1 MVRRGRGCWCGR
13 DRKACGRVRVGVA
26 GGMGSFLGSLAA
38 TLPCGGLGHGFRPS
52 GPGVA
57 SVASVRGW
65 VARWWFENWIVD
77 ASGHGPG
84 ARGCCMILSRHA
96 SPVLWGVCVDRLVTD
111 HFCCVLVWSSWCLQL
126 AFSGGRA
133 VAGEGV
139 WWMPWQTVPMKD
151 VVGRDRPRGAAERAL
166 IRGFPN
172 GVTRRP

>member
-1 MVRRGRGCWCGR
+1 M
-13 DRKACGRVRVGVA
+13 A
-26 GGMGSFLGSLAA
+26 GGAGVEEIGRRAAASVWAWRVVWARSWVPWPPPSPVGGWAMGSVRPVRGS
-38 TLPCGGLGHGFRPS
+38 RPS
-52 GPGVA
+52 RL
-57 SVASVRGW
+57 SRGW